1 MSFGRRSWWFAGL
14 LAVGAVQLVA
24 AQEPKTGTE
33 KGEKAKEPGAGGL
46 PSGAVARLGQ
56 TRLRHADRP
65 TCVVF
70 APDGKTFL
78 TGGEDGTVR
87 TWSVATGD
95 QLQLL
100 QKSGLKVSE
109 LRLTHGG
116 KRLAVQF
123 GTDGL
128 IRYFDPETLRETGST
143 PFLNKHQFGFTTDG
157 ALMAT
162 TDLVGTV
169 TVTELLNDLPKLELP
184 GADVFHFRPDGKA
197 IAIGDKKGNVAVHL
211 VTGGKPIFSA
221 KLDGAILGVAFSD
234 NGARLAVGLKSATGD
249 DAVRVYEFG
258 KDKEKPVAEIAGV
271 NLPRAWVGTDALA
284 ASSGTEAGVYD
295 LAKKAWTGAGR
306 VKGVTGDFAV
316 SPDGTKLA
324 ATGTGLRVRLYDLTT
339 GKQLHAENDSFPDP
353 SLLIGSADGKTLFL
367 LTTDTAYLW
376 PVGAASATPA
386 GTLPGQVVTATA
398 AGGTLVVATK
408 NEVIT
413 YTGFDPAKPLP
424 AKPAHTFKDSA
435 GARVVAVTAD
445 GKRVAW
451 AQKEG
456 TDGVVTEADA
466 DGTGA
471 RRTVPVGTTVL
482 GMGYNP
488 AGDRLGV
495 LGRDPFLRLWDVKP
509 GAAAKEVWKARVL
522 RGLRGTVAFSA
533 DGKLVTAV
541 SSAQLAVYDAA
552 DGKDAYDKDAEPR
565 KPRYQF
571 ERYTDQGQIQHA
583 AFTPDGRNVVVGSV
597 GAYGRVEVWELATQG
612 LARAFT
618 TGYGGTSRMCLFAN
632 GTRIASAGAE
642 EAVTV
647 WDLTYR
653 AGKAAPKAGELLLA
667 WADLESSDAAVG
679 CPATKALAAGGDA
692 GTATIARGTKDILAA
707 EKKIAEWVTDLGS
720 QTFSIREIA
729 IRELVAQGAR
739 CVPAVTAALASDDA
753 DTRDRA
759 KEVLKKLEDKGV
771 TTPAHGL
778 NADTLRLVRA
788 VQALEEI
795 GTESAKALLQT
806 IAGGGGRAGDEA
818 KAALARL
825 KK

>member
-14 LAVGAVQLVA
+14 LAVGAGHLVA

-33 KGEKAKEPGAGGL
+33 KGEKAKEPTASGL
-46 PSGAVARLGQ
+46 PAGAVARLGQ

-78 TGGEDGTVR
+78 TGGDDGTVR
-87 TWSVATGD
+87 TWSVATGE
-95 QLQLL
+95 QIQLL
-100 QKSGLKVSE
+100 QKTGLKVSE

-116 KRLAVQF
+116 KRLAAQF

-128 IRYFDPETLRETGST
+128 IRFYDPATLRETGST

-157 ALMAT
+157 TLMAT
-162 TDLVGTV
+162 TDLVGTL

-184 GADVFHFRPDGKA
+184 GADVFDFRPDGKA
-197 IAIGDKKGNVAVHL
+197 VAIGDKKGNVAVHL

-221 KLDGAILGVAFSD
+221 KLDGAIQGVTFSAS
-234 NGARLAVGLKSATGD
+234 GARLAVGLKSATGD
-249 DAVRVYEFG
+249 DAVRVYELG
-258 KDKEKPVAEIAGV
+258 KDKPVAEIAGV

-284 ASSGTEAGVYD
+284 AGNGTEAGVYD

-353 SLLIGSADGKTLFL
+353 ALLIGSADGKTLFL

-413 YTGFDPAKPLP
+413 YTGFDPTKPLP
-424 AKPAHTFKDSA
+424 PKPAHTFKDSA

-445 GKRVAW
+445 GKRIAW

-456 TDGVVTEADA
+456 TDGVVTEANA

-471 RRTVPVGTTVL
+471 RRTVPVSTTVL

-509 GAAAKEVWKARVL
+509 GAAVKEVWKARVL

-541 SSAQLAVYDAA
+541 SSAQLAVFDAT
-552 DGKDAYDKDAEPR
+552 DGKDAYDKDADPR

-583 AFTPDGRNVVVGSV
+583 AFTPDGRNVVVGAV
-597 GAYGRVEVWELATQG
+597 GAYGRVEVWELATQS

-618 TGYGGTSRMCLFAN
+618 TGYGGTSRLCVFAN
-632 GTRIASAGAE
+632 GTRAASAGAE

-667 WADLESSDAAVG
+667 WADLESSDASVG
-679 CPATKALAAGGDA
+679 CPATKALAAAGDA

-720 QTFSIREIA
+720 QTFSVREIA

-739 CVPAVTAALASDDA
+739 AVPAVTAALTSDDV

-759 KEVLKKLEDKGV
+759 KEVLKKLDDKGV
-771 TTPAHGL
+771 TAPAHGL
-778 NADTLRLVRA
+778 SADTLRLVRA

-795 GTESAKALLQT
+795 GTADAKALLQT
-806 IAGGGGRAGDEA
+806 IAAGGGRAGDEA